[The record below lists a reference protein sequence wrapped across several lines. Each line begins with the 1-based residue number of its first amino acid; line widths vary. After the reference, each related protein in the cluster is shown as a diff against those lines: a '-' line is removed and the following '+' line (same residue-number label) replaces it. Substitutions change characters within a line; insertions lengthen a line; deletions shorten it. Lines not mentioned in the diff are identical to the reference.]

1 MRPEAGARLPSA
13 IGVAFIVA
21 LLSAGTALADTTL
34 SPPAEKFAVSP
45 GGVDMRSGRYV
56 YNQTDL
62 AIGGDSGL
70 TFTRSLPQPV
80 AGHSNPF
87 ANFSHNW
94 DILLTEKRVDI
105 QGGDFRNGM
114 GNDYQIE
121 ISFGGL
127 TQTFRAN
134 STATI
139 FDHTSRSG
147 FAQLTFTGDKS
158 SSSVVY
164 TYRSGDGTEAVFR
177 QLGTATNADC
187 STILRCAYVSQVTR
201 ADGTRLTFEYDN
213 LGGRNATR
221 LRSVTSTRGYALL
234 LEYSGMLV
242 TKTCVLNLAVTVKP
256 TDNVCPSGASHASY
270 GYDAA
275 AGDTRLASATDPAGA
290 VWGFVNTASTIGFL
304 NPDETTPWLVNHFYG
319 RGDDDGLVT
328 QIMTSQNFAD
338 GTSYAY
344 AFGESPFVEGHVA
357 QIAGGSFTNARNETA
372 TLAFDFPIA
381 PHSDQNACTHN
392 GCPFYYFGDTP
403 QYTNAY
409 QITPGPATVTD
420 PLGRITTNNYCDANA
435 MANLPTTETD
445 RCLVTPQ
452 PISSTDPEGIVT
464 NMTWDY
470 TTGNLLQTVQVP
482 KSGSTL
488 PNIQR
493 SATYTCTPTD
503 FRHCARPTS
512 VTDARGNTTDFT
524 YASEHGGVLTE
535 TPPPPASGGVRPQT
549 RHIYA
554 QRYAW
559 ISNGSGGYVQA
570 AAPVWV
576 ETATSLCRTSA
587 ATGNPS
593 APCATTGDEVL
604 TQYDYGPDS
613 GPNTVLLRGQ
623 TVTSTDGGT
632 ATTLRTCF
640 SYDPLGR
647 RISQTAPN
655 ANLTS
660 CP

>member
-1 MRPEAGARLPSA
+1 MNRLIRLCSLAGLALA
-13 IGVAFIVA
+13 VG
-21 LLSAGTALADTTL
+21 LLSAAAALADTTL
-34 SPPAEKFAVSP
+34 APPAEKFAISP

-70 TFTRSLPQPV
+70 TLTRSLPQPV

-94 DILLTEKRVDI
+94 DILLTEKRVNI
-105 QGGDFRNGM
+105 QAGDFRNGM
-114 GNDYQIE
+114 GVDYQIE

-127 TQTFRAN
+127 TQTFRAY
-134 STATI
+134 STSSI

-147 FAQLTFTGDKS
+147 YAQLTFTGDKA

-177 QLGTATNADC
+177 QLGAASTADC
-187 STILRCAYVSQVTR
+187 SSLLRCAYVSQVTR

-234 LEYSGMLV
+234 FEYSGMTV
-242 TKTCVLNLAVTVKP
+242 TKSCVLNLATTVKP
-256 TDNVCPSGASHASY
+256 SNNVCPAGASSATY
-270 GYDAA
+270 GYDS
-275 AGDTRLASATDPAGA
+275 AGGATRLASAVDPTGA
-290 VWGFVNTASTIGFL
+290 TWGFVNTATTLGFV
-304 NPDETTPWLVNHFYG
+304 NPGEATPWLVNHFHD

-328 QIMTSQNFAD
+328 QIMDSQNFAD
-338 GTSYAY
+338 GTSYSY
-344 AFGESPFVEGHVA
+344 AFGESPFVENHVA
-357 QIAGGSFTNARNETA
+357 QIAGGSFTNARGETVS
-372 TLAFDFPIA
+372 LVFDFPVA
-381 PHSDQNACTHN
+381 PHSNQNACTHN
-392 GCPFYYFGDTP
+392 GCPWYYFEDTP

-409 QITPGPATVTD
+409 QITSGPVSVTD
-420 PLGRITTNNYCDANA
+420 ALGRTTTYNYCDANA
-435 MANLPTTETD
+435 MANLPAGETN

-452 PISSTDPEGIVT
+452 PISTSDPEGIVT

-470 TTGNLLQTVQVP
+470 VTGNLLQSVQVP
-482 KSGSTL
+482 KSGSSL

-493 SATYTCTPTD
+493 SAIYVCTPTD
-503 FRHCARPTS
+503 FRHCTSPTS
-512 VTDARGNTTDFT
+512 VTDGRGNTTDIT

-535 TPPPPASGGVRPQT
+535 TPPAPTTGAVRPQT

-559 ISNGSGGYVQA
+559 ISNGAGGYVQA
-570 AAPVWV
+570 AAPVWL
-576 ETATSLCRTSA
+576 ETATSSCRTSA
-587 ATGNPS
+587 ATGNPA
-593 APCATTGDEVL
+593 APCTTTGDEVL
-604 TQYDYGPDS
+604 TQYDYGPNS
-613 GPNTVLLRGQ
+613 GPNTLLLRGQ
-623 TVTSTDGGT
+623 TVTSTDGGVT
-632 ATTLRTCF
+632 TTLRTCY

-647 RISQTAPN
+647 RISQTQPN
-655 ANLTS
+655 ANLGS